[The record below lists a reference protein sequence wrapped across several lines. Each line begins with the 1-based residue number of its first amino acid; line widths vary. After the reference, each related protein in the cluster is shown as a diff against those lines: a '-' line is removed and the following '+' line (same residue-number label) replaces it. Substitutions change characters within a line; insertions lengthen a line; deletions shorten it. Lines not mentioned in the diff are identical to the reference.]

1 MRTSEIETQ
10 LRQRPFLPF
19 RLRMTDG
26 SAFEVRHPE
35 MLMVSRTII
44 ALAIHRP
51 RARDPE
57 GIVLCDPVH
66 IIRIE
71 PLSDGPSRSRR
82 SSKR

>member
-1 MRTSEIETQ
+1 MRTSEIENQ

-19 RLRMTDG
+19 RLRMTEG
-26 SAFEVRHPE
+26 TAFEVRHPE

-44 ALAIHRP
+44 AVAIHKP

-71 PLSDGPSRSRR
+71 PLSDGRPKARR
-82 SSKR
+82 SSKG

>member
-1 MRTSEIETQ
+1 MRTSEIENQ

-26 SAFEVRHPE
+26 TAFEVRHPE

-44 ALAIHRP
+44 AVAIHRP

-66 IIRIE
+66 VIRIE
-71 PLSDGPSRSRR
+71 PLSDGRPKARR
-82 SSKR
+82 SSKG

>member
-1 MRTSEIETQ
+1 MRTSEIEKQ

-26 SAFEVRHPE
+26 TAFEVRHPE

-44 ALAIHRP
+44 AVAIHRP

-66 IIRIE
+66 VIRIE
-71 PLSDGPSRSRR
+71 PLSDGRPKARR